1 MAGIVDATDS
11 IIQRFMEQWTADA
24 GTVVGGSA
32 PVVVNEAT
40 EADMKPHPRDTTA
53 PWARI
58 TVRHAT
64 GRARSL
70 GNRHFAKTGSVYVNI
85 FVPFQSGDAYTTA
98 QRLAEVAKNAY
109 EGKRAGGVWFPS
121 VSTPERGREGSWWQV
136 DCIASFQYH
145 EFKS

>member
-1 MAGIVDATDS
+1 MAGIVDATDA
-11 IIQRFMEQWTADA
+11 IIARFMEQWTADA

-40 EADMKPHPRDTTA
+40 EADLKPHPRDTGD

-64 GRARSL
+64 GNARAL
-70 GNRHFAKTGSVYVNI
+70 GSKLFGKTGTVFVNV
-85 FVPFQSGDAYTTA
+85 FVPFTSGDAYTTA

-109 EGKRAGGVWFPS
+109 EGKRTGGVTFPS
-121 VSTPERGREGSWWQV
+121 VATPERGREGSWWRA
-136 DCIASFQYH
+136 DCIASFSYL
-145 EFKS
+145 ERKT